1 MSPLLLILTFLTGT
15 VAGFLNVVGGG
26 GSLLTLPLLV
36 FLGLDMGRANAT
48 NRVAIFLQN
57 MVATWR
63 FYREGVLSLRRLALF
78 VIPACAGSFFGA
90 LFAVQLNP
98 RILQLVIAALISIM
112 ACLLLFRPSMWEA
125 QDERE
130 LPVLAVAGLFTAI
143 GLYGGFVQ
151 AGVGF
156 FFIWALVGAMG
167 MDLLHANAVKVA
179 VVFAYTGVSLVLFS
193 SHGLVDLRVGLILAV
208 GNMTG
213 AVAATRFSVSRG
225 NRWIR
230 WILSV
235 TVVISAIRL
244 FLKAL
249 VP

>member
-1 MSPLLLILTFLTGT
+1 MSAAMLILTFITGS
-15 VAGFLNVVGGG
+15 VAGFLNVIGGG

-36 FLGLDMGRANAT
+36 FLGLDMGMANAT

-57 MVATWR
+57 LVATWR
-63 FYREGVLSLRRLALF
+63 FYREGVLSLKRLALF
-78 VIPACAGSFFGA
+78 VVPACIGSFAGA
-90 LFAVQLNP
+90 LWAVQLDA
-98 RILQLVIAALISIM
+98 RVLQLVIAVLISLM
-112 ACLLLFRPSMWEA
+112 ALLLLFRPSMWEA
-125 QDERE
+125 QDERH
-130 LPVLAVAGLFTAI
+130 LPFLAVAGLFLAI
-143 GLYGGFVQ
+143 GIYGGFVQ

-156 FFIWALVGAMG
+156 FFIWALVGVMG

-193 SHGLVDLRVGLILAV
+193 SRGLVDFRVGLILAA
-208 GNMTG
+208 GNMVG
-213 AVAATRFSVSRG
+213 AFAATKFSVSRG

-244 FLKAL
+244 FVKAL
-249 VP
+249 GN

>member
-1 MSPLLLILTFLTGT
+1 MSPAMLFLTFLTGS

-36 FLGLDMGRANAT
+36 FLGLDMAMANAT

-57 MVATWR
+57 FVATWR
-63 FYREGVLSLRRLALF
+63 FHREGVLSLKSV
-78 VIPACAGSFFGA
+78 VIYAVPACIGSFAGA
-90 LFAVQLNP
+90 LWAIQFDARVLQFIIAV
-98 RILQLVIAALISIM
+98 LISIM
-112 ACLLLFRPSMWEA
+112 AVLLLFRPSMWEA
-125 QDERE
+125 QEERQ
-130 LPVLAVAGLFTAI
+130 LPLLAVVGLFLAI

-156 FFIWALVGAMG
+156 IFIWALVGIMG

-179 VVFAYTGVSLVLFS
+179 VVFAYTGVSLALFS
-193 SHGLVDLRVGLILAV
+193 SRGLVDLRVGLILAA
-208 GNMTG
+208 GNMVG
-213 AVAATRFSVSRG
+213 AFAATKFSVSRG

-235 TVVISAIRL
+235 TVVISAFRL
-244 FLKAL
+244 FMKAL
-249 VP
+249 GN

>member
-1 MSPLLLILTFLTGT
+1 MPLLMLLLTFLTGT
-15 VAGFLNVVGGG
+15 AAGFLNVVGGG

-57 MVATWR
+57 LVATWR
-63 FYREGVLSLRRLALF
+63 FWREGVLSLKRVFHFAL
-78 VIPACAGSFFGA
+78 PACLGSFGGA
-90 LFAVQLNP
+90 YFAVQLNP
-98 RILQLVIAALISIM
+98 RMLQLVIAVLISIM
-112 ACLLLFRPSMWEA
+112 ALLLLFRPSMWEA
-125 QDERE
+125 QEERE
-130 LPVLAVAGLFTAI
+130 LPLVAVAGLLTAI

-156 FFIWALVGAMG
+156 FFIWAFVGVMG

-179 VVFAYTGVSLVLFS
+179 VVFAYTGISLILFS
-193 SHGLVDLRVGLILAV
+193 SRGLVDIQVGLILAA
-208 GNMTG
+208 GNVTG
-213 AVAATRFSVSRG
+213 ACLATKFALARG

-235 TVVISAIRL
+235 TVVASALRL

-249 VP
+249 GN